1 MAIFLK
7 ILTILFTGFLLS
19 LSACGDADNAK
30 VSKGHREAIQ
40 NECGDE
46 SDKKLCNMEVTK
58 KFLDNGNQF
67 VNLKELNKDQINRVK
82 MECIRSKKYGL
93 ESYNNCLGEL
103 KRAALDGTL
112 TQQHIAKKPKDNIE
126 KLEQSTVYVEVLGIN
141 DSKKDGYLSFG
152 HGSGVMIDNNLIA
165 TNCHVAITKKNQTK
179 TILVVFEQSKFNYK
193 DSKLED
199 GAEFEVY
206 KKNIKKDI
214 CILRQVKKS
223 DFKNINFTP
232 VKKFKKFKDLKRG
245 DFVRTFGNPRK
256 LVGHTDTGSINWIG
270 TASIARLGGIDEDTK
285 IIIHSAIIDKGN
297 SGGPLFDNNGY
308 LIGLNTAI
316 RNKESITVSADHI
329 SELLK

>member
-1 MAIFLK
+1 M
-7 ILTILFTGFLLS
+7 FT
-19 LSACGDADNAK
+19 LSACGDADNVK

-40 NECGDE
+40 SECRDE

-103 KRAALDGTL
+103 KQAALDGKL
-112 TQQHIAKKPKDNIE
+112 TQQHITKKPKDNIE
-126 KLEQSTVYVEVLGIN
+126 KLEQSTVYVELLGVD
-141 DSKKDGYLSFG
+141 DSKKDILIYFG

-165 TNCHVAITKKNQTK
+165 TNCHVAISENYTK
-179 TILVVFEQSKFNYK
+179 TILFVFEQSKFNFK

-199 GAEFEVY
+199 GAEFEIY

-245 DFVRTFGNPRK
+245 DFVRTFGNPRQ

-270 TASIARLGGIDEDTK
+270 TASIARLDKIDEDTK